1 MIVADGEV
9 SCCPSERGPV
19 RGSFTRVEDSDSSMS
34 SSSHHRVESPDAS
47 TIFEYHDLTPPTTA
61 DVYRGKKDLSG
72 HLPQTPLVKSEWLSE
87 KYEAEIYLKRE
98 DTLPTGS
105 FKIRGITCL
114 LAGLSEE
121 FRQQGVITASTGNYG
136 RALSQA
142 ARWFGTDALVAVPE
156 GTGQNRIDGIERL
169 GGRVEV
175 VGADYDDAAEWAADL
190 AAEEGY
196 RYVHPGNERRVI
208 AGTGTAGLE
217 IAETLPDVDVVLGPI
232 GAGSIGAGYSLS
244 VGQVTDA
251 DVIGVQ
257 AANVDAA
264 YQAWRTGDL
273 TPQEEANTFAD
284 GIAARV
290 PYALPMEVMREHM
303 DEMYTVSESEII
315 ETVAAVFRE
324 ERILMEGACAPPFA
338 ILETLRGE
346 INGQTVVIP
355 VTGRNLPGSK
365 VEQVVCDA

>member
-1 MIVADGEV
+1 MP
-9 SCCPSERGPV
+9 PSP
-19 RGSFTRVEDSDSSMS
+19 
-34 SSSHHRVESPDAS
+34 HHRVESPDAS
-47 TIFEYHDLTPPTTA
+47 TIFGYHDLTPPTTA
-61 DVYRGKKDLSG
+61 DVYRARRVLSDR
-72 HLPQTPLVKSEWLSE
+72 LPRTPLVKSEWLSNE
-87 KYEAEIYLKRE
+87 YDAKIHLKRE

-114 LAGLSEE
+114 LAGLDEE
-121 FRQQGVITASTGNYG
+121 FRQQGVVTASTGNYG

-142 ARWFGTDALVAVPE
+142 ARWFDTDAIVAVPE

-190 AAEEGY
+190 AAEKGY

-217 IAETLPDVDVVLGPI
+217 IAEALPEVDVVLGPI
-232 GAGSIGAGYSLS
+232 GAGSIGAGYGLS
-244 VGQVTDA
+244 VGRITDA

-264 YQAWRTGDL
+264 YLAWQRGDL
-273 TPQEEANTFAD
+273 TPQEEADTFAD

-290 PYALPMEVMREHM
+290 PSALPMELMREHV
-303 DEMYTVSESEII
+303 DEMYTVSEAAII
-315 ETVAAVFRE
+315 ESVATVFRE

-338 ILETLRGE
+338 ILETLRDE
-346 INGQTVVIP
+346 INGETVVIP

-365 VEQVVCDA
+365 VEHVVTDV

>member
-1 MIVADGEV
+1 MP
-9 SCCPSERGPV
+9 PSP
-19 RGSFTRVEDSDSSMS
+19 
-34 SSSHHRVESPDAS
+34 HHRVESPDAS
-47 TIFEYHDLTPPTTA
+47 TIFGYHDLTPPTTA
-61 DVYRGKKDLSG
+61 DVYRARRVLSDR
-72 HLPQTPLVKSEWLSE
+72 LPRTPLVKSEWLSNE
-87 KYEAEIYLKRE
+87 YDAKIHLKRE

-114 LAGLSEE
+114 LAGLDEE
-121 FRQQGVITASTGNYG
+121 FRQQGVVTASTGNYG

-142 ARWFGTDALVAVPE
+142 ARWFDTDAIVAVPE

-190 AAEEGY
+190 AAEKGY

-217 IAETLPDVDVVLGPI
+217 IAEALPEVDVVLGPI
-232 GAGSIGAGYSLS
+232 GAGSIGAGYGLS
-244 VGQVTDA
+244 VGRITDA

-264 YQAWRTGDL
+264 YQAWQSGDL
-273 TPQEEANTFAD
+273 TPQEEADTFAD

-290 PYALPMEVMREHM
+290 PYALPMELMREHV
-303 DEMYTVSESEII
+303 DEMYTVSEAAII
-315 ETVAAVFRE
+315 ESVATVFRE

-338 ILETLRGE
+338 ILETLRDE
-346 INGQTVVIP
+346 INGETVVIP

-365 VEQVVCDA
+365 VEHVVTDV

>member
-1 MIVADGEV
+1 MP
-9 SCCPSERGPV
+9 PSP
-19 RGSFTRVEDSDSSMS
+19 
-34 SSSHHRVESPDAS
+34 HHRVESPDAS
-47 TIFEYHDLTPPTTA
+47 TIFGYHDLTPPTTA
-61 DVYRGKKDLSG
+61 DVYRARRVLSDW
-72 HLPQTPLVKSEWLSE
+72 LPRTPLVKSEWLSNE
-87 KYEAEIYLKRE
+87 YDAKIHLKRE

-114 LAGLSEE
+114 LAGLDEE
-121 FRQQGVITASTGNYG
+121 FRQQGVVTASTGNYG

-142 ARWFGTDALVAVPE
+142 ARWFDTDAIVAVPE

-190 AAEEGY
+190 AAEKGY

-217 IAETLPDVDVVLGPI
+217 IAEALPEVDVVLGPI
-232 GAGSIGAGYSLS
+232 GAGSIGAGYGLS
-244 VGQVTDA
+244 VGRITDA

-264 YQAWRTGDL
+264 YQAWQSGDL
-273 TPQEEANTFAD
+273 TPQEEADTFAD

-290 PYALPMEVMREHM
+290 PYALPMELMREHV
-303 DEMYTVSESEII
+303 DEMYTVSEAAII
-315 ETVAAVFRE
+315 ETVATVFRE

-338 ILETLRGE
+338 ILETLRDE
-346 INGQTVVIP
+346 INGETVVIP

-365 VEQVVCDA
+365 VEHVVTDV